1 MRLRDRAHDLGAKD
15 GSARPF
21 QLPTLRFFVKFHE
34 MSARPLSYTQLGA
47 ALAAGLALRLFFI
60 WRFPFYSGDTKFY
73 EELARN
79 WLYHGVYGLYV
90 HGELTAVDM
99 RVPGYPAFLAAIY
112 FAIGRSARVVM
123 VAQAL
128 VDLGTCVLAALI
140 ATRLA
145 PVSRRALVRTAAL
158 WMAALCPF
166 TADYTAVVLTETLAT
181 FFTTAAVLVFVYFL
195 TEPELDLPAH
205 AAADSSTRRKVYSF
219 AAWFLLLGIIA
230 GLGTLVRPETPL
242 VLAAAGSA
250 LCIRWWRRANWPKL
264 ILAASWMCVG
274 LLLPLAPWAAR
285 NAQAF
290 GRVEFLGPR
299 YAQSYGDFIPRG
311 FIAWTQ
317 TWLTRFGDSYLM
329 TWKLGKQP
337 IGIETVPGVAFDS
350 DAERARVAE
359 LLGLYNRDLEMTPLL
374 DHEFAVLAA
383 ERTARVPLRTYIFVP
398 AARIAAMWFT
408 PRIELLPYSGKLWPV
423 GVHWQGNP
431 VDFGVTF
438 GFGVLGLVYLG
449 MAVAGWWL
457 CRTQLAVTFLILFI
471 AIRTVA
477 MTQLQTVEPR
487 YVIECFP
494 VIVALGA
501 MVWAIPRRQ
510 SATDVGTA
518 RAATESAST

>member
-1 MRLRDRAHDLGAKD
+1 MKA
-15 GSARPF
+15 GSARPL
-21 QLPTLRFFVKFHE
+21 QLTPPRSITKFDE
-34 MSARPLSYTQLGA
+34 MSARPFSCTQLGA

-73 EELARN
+73 QELARN
-79 WLYHGVYGLYV
+79 WLEHGVYGLYV
-90 HGELTAVDM
+90 RGALTAVDM

-128 VDLGTCVLAALI
+128 LDLGTCVMAALI
-140 ATRLA
+140 ASRLA
-145 PVSRRALVRTAAL
+145 PVSRRVIAGTAAL

-181 FFTTAAVLVFVYFL
+181 FFTTAAVLVFVYFV
-195 TEPELDLPAH
+195 TEPTLDFPQD
-205 AAADSSTRRKVYSF
+205 AASDLSARRRVFSF
-219 AAWFLLLGIIA
+219 AAWFLLLGIIV

-242 VLAAAGSA
+242 VLAAAGIA
-250 LCIRWWRRANWPKL
+250 LCVRWWRRANWPKL
-264 ILAASWMCVG
+264 ILATCWMCVG

-285 NAQAF
+285 NARTF

-299 YAQSYGDFIPRG
+299 YAQTYGDFIPRG
-311 FIAWTQ
+311 YFAWSQ
-317 TWLTRFGDSYLM
+317 TWMTRFGEAYLV
-329 TWKLGKQP
+329 TWTLGRQP
-337 IGIETVPGVAFDS
+337 IDIATVPGVAFDS
-350 DAERARVAE
+350 EAEHVRVAK
-359 LLGLYNRDLEMTPLL
+359 LLTRYNSDLQMTPVL
-374 DHEFAVLAA
+374 DREFAILAA
-383 ERTARVPLRTYIFVP
+383 DRTAREPLRTYVFVP

-423 GVHWQGNP
+423 GEKWRANP
-431 VDFGVTF
+431 ADFRVTF
-438 GFGVLGLVYLG
+438 GFGIVGLLYLGLA
-449 MAVAGWWL
+449 AVGWWR
-457 CRTQLAVTFLILFI
+457 CRAQLAAACLVFFV

-501 MVWAIPRRQ
+501 LVWAMP
-510 SATDVGTA
+510 A
-518 RAATESAST
+518 RGEKSS